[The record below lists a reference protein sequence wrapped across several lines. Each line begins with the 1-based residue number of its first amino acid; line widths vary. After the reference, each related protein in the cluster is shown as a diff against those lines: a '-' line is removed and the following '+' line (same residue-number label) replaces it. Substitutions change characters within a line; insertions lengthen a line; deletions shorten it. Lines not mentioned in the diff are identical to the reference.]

1 MVLLLKKSLT
11 PAPQSGTIVVERKV
25 CPITELTAIRDF
37 VELITGIRPVIARK
51 RDDWSVVSEAD
62 SMRMTVPT
70 VYTSSETDKAF
81 RKDFVSRCPLARG
94 FADVTIS
101 ILHEMGHFATRDNF
115 NADVYTAQVEEAGAD
130 MEKYMAIPYEML
142 ATCWAICW
150 LMDPDNRK
158 EAKNFERNF
167 FGRG

>member
-1 MVLLLKKSLT
+1 M
-11 PAPQSGTIVVERKV
+11 
-25 CPITELTAIRDF
+25 TELTAIRDF

-62 SMRMTVPT
+62 TMRMTVPT
-70 VYTSSETDKAF
+70 VYTGSDSDKAF
-81 RKDFVSRCPLARG
+81 RKDFVARCPLARG

-101 ILHEMGHFATRDNF
+101 ILHEMGHFSTRDNF
-115 NADVYTAQVEEAGAD
+115 NADVYTAQVEEAGSD

-158 EAKNFERNF
+158 MAKDFEKKF

>member
-1 MVLLLKKSLT
+1 M
-11 PAPQSGTIVVERKV
+11 
-25 CPITELTAIRDF
+25 TELTAIRDF

-70 VYTSSETDKAF
+70 VYTGSETDKAF

-115 NADVYTAQVEEAGAD
+115 ND

>member
-1 MVLLLKKSLT
+1 MS
-11 PAPQSGTIVVERKV
+11 
-25 CPITELTAIRDF
+25 ELTAIRDF

-70 VYTSSETDKAF
+70 VYTGTEFDRIF
-81 RKDFVSRCPLARG
+81 RADFVRRCPLARG

-101 ILHEMGHFATRDNF
+101 ILHEMGHFATRENF
-115 NADVYTAQVEEAGAD
+115 NSEVYLKQVEEAGCD
-130 MEKYMAIPYEML
+130 MDKYMAIPYEAL

-158 EAKNFERNF
+158 EAKNFEKKF

>member
-1 MVLLLKKSLT
+1 MTK
-11 PAPQSGTIVVERKV
+11 
-25 CPITELTAIRDF
+25 LTAIRDF
-37 VELITGIRPVIARK
+37 VELVTGVRPVIPRV
-51 RDDWSVVSEAD
+51 RDDWAVVSEET
-62 SMRMTVPT
+62 SMRLTVPADFA
-70 VYTSSETDKAF
+70 EHKDTDKAF
-81 RKDFVSRCPLARG
+81 RANFVSRCPLARG

-101 ILHEMGHFATRDNF
+101 VLHECGHFATRDNF
-115 NADVYTAQVEEAGAD
+115 NGDVYTAQVEKAGSD
-130 MEKYMAIPYEML
+130 MDDYMAIPYEML

>member
-1 MVLLLKKSLT
+1 MTDFARLAL
-11 PAPQSGTIVVERKV
+11 
-25 CPITELTAIRDF
+25 IRDF
-37 VELITGIRPVIARK
+37 VELVTDVRPVIPAH
-51 RDDWSVVSEAD
+51 RDDWAVVGSDD
-62 SMRMTVPT
+62 SIRLTVPVSFT
-70 VYTSSETDKAF
+70 GSEMDKLF
-81 RKDFVSRCPLARG
+81 RKDFVSRCPLAQG

-115 NADVYTAQVEEAGAD
+115 NGDVYEKQTAEAGSD
-130 MEKYMAIPYEML
+130 MDSYMAIPYEML

-158 EAKNFERNF
+158 EAKNFEKNF